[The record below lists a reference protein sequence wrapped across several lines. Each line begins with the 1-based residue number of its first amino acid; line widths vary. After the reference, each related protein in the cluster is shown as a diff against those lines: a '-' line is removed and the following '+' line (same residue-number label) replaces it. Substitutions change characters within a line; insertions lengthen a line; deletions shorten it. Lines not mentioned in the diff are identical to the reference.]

1 MEAEVIKQQV
11 WRLPIS
17 NPFEGNDQRGAAAAI
32 QGNGSQHL
40 GGRAETL
47 TKVNPVGWSKG
58 IVYREP
64 QIMQIGSFSPL
75 NLGGSYLPPKRVFLQ
90 LKLPESFSF
99 DQMSNI
105 FMREFWFLEA
115 QPTN

>member
-64 QIMQIGSFSPL
+64 SDHA
-75 NLGGSYLPPKRVFLQ
+75 N
-90 LKLPESFSF
+90 
-99 DQMSNI
+99 
-105 FMREFWFLEA
+105 REFFSIKLRRFLSA
-115 QPTN
+115 P